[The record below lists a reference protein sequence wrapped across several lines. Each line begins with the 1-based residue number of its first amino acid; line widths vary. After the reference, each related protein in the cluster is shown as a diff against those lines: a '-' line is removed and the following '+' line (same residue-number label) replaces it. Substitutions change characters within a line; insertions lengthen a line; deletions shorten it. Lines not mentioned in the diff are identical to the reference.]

1 LINIPGRYALIRTI
15 SLYCIVIGA
24 FIACF
29 TSFALFNFNASS
41 QVINPND
48 PLYIFFKDIGC
59 GSADSINMI
68 QMVCMVVMGIGIVG
82 LFISFIVKPKR
93 NTKNSGNSSSSGKS

>member
-1 LINIPGRYALIRTI
+1 MINIPGRYALIRTI

-24 FIACF
+24 LIACF
-29 TSFALFNFNASS
+29 TSFALFNFDQAS

-59 GSADSINMI
+59 GSAESINKI

-82 LFISFIVKPKR
+82 LFISFIVKPKAT
-93 NTKNSGNSSSSGKS
+93 TKNSGNPTSSGNS